1 MGTKCTL
8 TCAKI
13 FMAIFEETHIY
24 QLIKQKGQL
33 CLRYIDDNFSY
44 GQFLETNYNNFISK
58 INEVHTPLSWFL
70 LLKKPDRKKKNSK
83 NPYTFLRHSNNKN
96 TYRKTFNNTLQKK
109 KSTDN
114 PISIKNHSTL
124 KLLNEAFPVRKHWD

>member
-33 CLRYIDDNFSY
+33 CLRYIDDNVSY

-58 INEVHTPLSWFL
+58 INEVHTPLSWFQ
-70 LLKKPDRKKKNSK
+70 LLKKPDRKKTTQKTHIHFLDIVITKTSTGKHLIILNKKRNRPAILSQLKITAPWNS
-83 NPYTFLRHSNNKN
+83 
-96 TYRKTFNNTLQKK
+96 
-109 KSTDN
+109 
-114 PISIKNHSTL
+114 
-124 KLLNEAFPVRKHWD
+124 

>member
-70 LLKKPDRKKKNSK
+70 LLKKPDRKKKK
-83 NPYTFLRHSNNKN
+83 TQKTHIHFLDIVI
-96 TYRKTFNNTLQKK
+96 TKT
-109 KSTDN
+109 STG
-114 PISIKNHSTL
+114 
-124 KLLNEAFPVRKHWD
+124 KLLIILYKKRNRPTILYPLKITAPWNS